1 MRSRKEIEEESK
13 GNYAILNPL
22 FLEVLLDLRD
32 LLIKNEVSVP
42 EIKQKRKYI
51 RRLSLENKGL
61 I

>member
-51 RRLSLENKGL
+51 KKKKEV
-61 I
+61 